1 LCLKLSDLRFSALKV
16 VSRGGAGKD
25 PSVPEQNSP
34 FDVAMDLL
42 VFAPLGIAITA
53 AEELPRLA
61 AKGRAQVSGQI
72 NTAKVV
78 GQFAMAQGRK
88 RMEQRFG
95 HAAPTSSSNGSTEG
109 LGGSGGSGGEPIDR
123 SDHLVEDLTYDE
135 MLGTPINDGIGLAYE
150 AVPPSSSL
158 LGAERLAIPGYDSL
172 SASQVVQRLAGLSSE
187 ELAAVGEYESA
198 HRARRTVLTRVSQLQ
213 GS

>member
-1 LCLKLSDLRFSALKV
+1 M
-16 VSRGGAGKD
+16 
-25 PSVPEQNSP
+25 PEQNSP

-95 HAAPTSSSNGSTEG
+95 HAAPTSS
-109 LGGSGGSGGEPIDR
+109 
-123 SDHLVEDLTYDE
+123 
-135 MLGTPINDGIGLAYE
+135 
-150 AVPPSSSL
+150 
-158 LGAERLAIPGYDSL
+158 
-172 SASQVVQRLAGLSSE
+172 
-187 ELAAVGEYESA
+187 
-198 HRARRTVLTRVSQLQ
+198 
-213 GS
+213 